1 MRTITI
7 AITCITIC
15 SCSNYVS
22 FVQATHLYKYLK
34 RIDRAHWL
42 SQDAFWR
49 SGTVPNTKPVRCLSS
64 ENLFIGQDYSAALG
78 IWFVLAGKQNKLRGP
93 WWDMIWWWNKIKSET
108 NYQGG
113 HNHFCRKEYVHVDPF
128 LDKSSKFFLPQ
139 ENIYISKHAL
149 ASQKVPHGFHRHNAQ
164 MRVTFWDAM
173 YSRTCSC
180 TAKMTNTKSLGKTSH
195 WGPPITLPRW

>member
-1 MRTITI
+1 MTGLIDFLKMHFGGQGLHPTPSQCAVWVRRT
-7 AITCITIC
+7 C
-15 SCSNYVS
+15 SLVKTN
-22 FVQATHLYKYLK
+22 
-34 RIDRAHWL
+34 
-42 SQDAFWR
+42 
-49 SGTVPNTKPVRCLSS
+49 
-64 ENLFIGQDYSAALG
+64 SAALG
-78 IWFVLAGKQNKLRGP
+78 IWFVLAGKQNRLRGP

-113 HNHFCRKEYVHVDPF
+113 QYHFCRKEYVHVDPF

-139 ENIYISKHAL
+139 ENIYIAKHAL
-149 ASQKVPHGFHRHNAQ
+149 ASRQVPPGFHRHTAQ

-195 WGPPITLPRW
+195 WGHPITLPRW